1 MKNFALLILLFLAVN
16 VNAQKESI
24 QLKNALVVG
33 QLDKEEDRYSL
44 EINLT
49 ELLTDAGIKAVP
61 SLNILKLGEDASI
74 LATDSIQKIV
84 AAKGIDTYVLV
95 SVRGY
100 DKKFKKIPI

>member
-1 MKNFALLILLFLAVN
+1 MDMKNVTLFLLLLLAVH
-16 VNAQKESI
+16 VQAQKESF

-61 SLNILKLGEDASI
+61 SLNILKLGEDAAV
-74 LATDSIQKIV
+74 LASD
-84 AAKGIDTYVLV
+84 
-95 SVRGY
+95 
-100 DKKFKKIPI
+100 